1 MLRKSQELAI
11 HWSEIFYVNTKTSL
25 YRIKRVEYWNRGWY
39 LVLTS
44 QMVSTVRDL
53 ILSVIP
59 KSGELSSQ
67 LVWILC
73 GTLHLSLTVL
83 RLRFVSHQLRKIYN
97 FMARFW
103 FWVTVTIYPDKN

>member
-1 MLRKSQELAI
+1 MLRKSQESAI

-39 LVLTS
+39 LVLIS

-59 KSGELSSQ
+59 KSGELSKQ

-73 GTLHLSLTVL
+73 GTLHLLLTVL
-83 RLRFVSHQLRKIYN
+83 RVVSHQMKIYN
-97 FMARFW
+97 VMARFW
-103 FWVTVTIYPDKN
+103 VTLTINPDKN